1 MVSPNHF
8 PQNMHTKKLDEFYT
22 AVGKSINVFKEI
34 RCTDIPTLANKIIKN
49 KQRNS
54 STSKG
59 KDMLQK

>member
-1 MVSPNHF
+1 M
-8 PQNMHTKKLDEFYT
+8 LDEFYT
-22 AVGKSINVFKEI
+22 VVGKSINVFKEI

>member
-1 MVSPNHF
+1 
-8 PQNMHTKKLDEFYT
+8 MHTKKLDEFYT
-22 AVGKSINVFKEI
+22 VVGKSINVFKEI